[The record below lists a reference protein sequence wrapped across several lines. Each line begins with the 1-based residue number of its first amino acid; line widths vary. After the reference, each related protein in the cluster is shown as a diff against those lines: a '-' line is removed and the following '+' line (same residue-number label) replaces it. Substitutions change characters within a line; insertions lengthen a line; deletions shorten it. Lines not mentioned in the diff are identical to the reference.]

1 MDNLNS
7 ALATMYSGAPQAQ
20 KAEANTFLQDFQKSH
35 EAWQVVHDILANP
48 DQHVLQTQM
57 FAAQTLRN
65 KITYDLSQIPPGDY
79 DKLKNSLIELLPLYA
94 AHEYR
99 LVRTQLNIA
108 LSQLALQYL
117 QWDNAT
123 EEVISKLSSSMETV
137 PTLLEFLRVLPE
149 ELSEVKKT
157 SLTDEEFYSRTDV
170 LISRQVE
177 RVVGILANL
186 AEKHSDDSQLSAL
199 VLDALNSW
207 IKECPI
213 ESIVTVTPLTNL
225 VYQSLLNEATF
236 DKAVDCL
243 ITILRETRDITNDQL
258 INSLFESLLQI
269 RDFFFKA
276 HKDRLEDPETVEQ
289 LTRLYVEAG
298 ESWHVLIAKNPEHF
312 MPLVQILAE
321 LTKFDEDLD
330 VVKYTFPFWFE
341 LKQLITLPKF
351 EQSKMLFSNV
361 YAELI
366 ETLIKHLTYPLGDN
380 DNDLFDG
387 DKESEDKFKEFRY
400 DMGDV
405 LKDCC
410 AVVGATR
417 ALSIPYDK
425 LQALLS
431 NKNPSTARWQYL
443 ESPLFS
449 LRTMA
454 KEVPLT
460 EKSVLPNIMSLLVQ
474 LPEHPKLRYAATLVL
489 GRYTE
494 WTSRNSQYLEPQLNY
509 IIMGFQVASGTSLNA
524 SGYSDIVVAA
534 SRALMFFCLDCSNL
548 LVNYIEQLY
557 HVYDQIKDH
566 VDKESHY
573 ELAQGL
579 ACVMTQVPQEAQYNT
594 AEKFIGP
601 TLTKLAALQA
611 PQDHEVA
618 SVQLEV
624 LNSFVMKLAAKSF
637 EKPENAFANF
647 YITKIWPVL
656 TKTLLQF
663 GSQGDVNEHAATLIK
678 SATQA
683 FSTYLLPILGEVA
696 TLLHEGFAQSHA
708 GCFLWASGVLVREYG
723 DEYCDDDTKNS
734 IYNFAISQCSAFFT
748 FIGSSTVNSHIDL
761 MEDFYR
767 MAGDILMF
775 FPEKIVSNDDLM
787 ALVLKVSEVT
797 LSNLVERQPLIECL
811 HFLIDLISWGLPHPP
826 VSFFGGDTDFIR
838 NHVKLILAQNGL
850 ALLKVV
856 VRGVVF
862 TFPQDLLQDANDLL
876 LKLLTVMEAPVAI
889 DWLQQAVSNLPDVN
903 DKELE
908 KLMSVVS
915 VALPNRDNRRVRSGL
930 KDFVTWYTRKNVTPR
945 TQFT

>member
-1 MDNLNS
+1 MDNLNQ
-7 ALATMYSGAPQAQ
+7 ALATMYLGAPQAQ
-20 KAEANTFLQDFQKSH
+20 KAEANMFLQNFQKSH
-35 EAWQVVHDILANP
+35 DAWQVVHDIIAHP
-48 DQHVLQTQM
+48 DQHSLQTQM

-79 DKLKNSLIELLPLYA
+79 DKLKNSIIELIPLYA
-94 AHEYR
+94 THEYR
-99 LVRTQLNIA
+99 LVRTQLNVA
-108 LSQLALQYL
+108 LAQLALQHL
-117 QWDNAT
+117 QWENAM
-123 EEVISKLSSSMETV
+123 EEIIAKLLLLMETI

-157 SLTDEEFYSRTDV
+157 NLTDDEFYLRTDV

-186 AEKHSDDSQLSAL
+186 AEKHSDDSLLSAL
-199 VLDALNSW
+199 VLDALNLW

-213 ESIVTVTPLTNL
+213 ELIITVTPLTNL
-225 VYQSLLNEATF
+225 VYQSLLNEITF
-236 DKAVDCL
+236 EKAVDCL
-243 ITILRETRDITNDQL
+243 ITILRETRDISNDQL
-258 INSLFESLLQI
+258 INSLFELLLQI
-269 RDFFFKA
+269 RDFFFKT
-276 HKDRLEDPETVEQ
+276 HKDRLEDPDTVEL

-298 ESWHVLIAKNPEHF
+298 ELWHVLIAKNPEHF

-321 LTKFDEDLD
+321 LSKFDEDLD

-351 EQSKMLFSNV
+351 EQSKLAFSDI

-366 ETLIKHLTYPLGDN
+366 ETLIKHLTYPTGDN
-380 DNDLFDG
+380 DDDLFDG
-387 DKESEDKFKEFRY
+387 DKEAEDKFKEFRY

-417 ALSIPYDK
+417 ALSIPYEK
-425 LQALLS
+425 IQLLLQ
-431 NKNPSTARWQYL
+431 NKESSTARWQYL

-454 KEVPLT
+454 KEVPLN
-460 EKSVLPNIMSLLVQ
+460 EKLVLPNIMDLLVQ

-494 WTSRNSQYLEPQLNY
+494 WTAKNPQYLEPQLNY
-509 IIMGFQVASGTSLNA
+509 IIMGFQVASGSSLNA
-524 SGYSDIVVAA
+524 NGYLDIVVAA

-566 VDKESHY
+566 VDKESHF

-579 ACVMTQVPQEAQYNT
+579 ACVMTQVPEEAQYAT
-594 AEKFIGP
+594 LEKFVEP
-601 TLTKLAALQA
+601 TLNTLAALQA
-611 PQDHEVA
+611 PQNHEAA
-618 SVQLEV
+618 SVQLDV
-624 LNSFVMKLAAKSF
+624 LNSFVIKLTAKSF
-637 EKPENAFANF
+637 DNPENPFANF
-647 YITKIWPVL
+647 YISKIWPVL
-656 TKTLLQF
+656 TKTLVQF
-663 GSQGDVNEHAATLIK
+663 GSQGDVNERAATLIK

-683 FSTYLLPILGEVA
+683 FSTFLLPILGDVA
-696 TLLHEGFAQSHA
+696 TLLHEGFGQSHS
-708 GCFLWASGVLVREYG
+708 GCFLWVLGVLVREYG
-723 DEYCDDDTKNS
+723 DEYCNDETKDA
-734 IYNFAISQCSAFFT
+734 IYNFAISQCLAFFT
-748 FIGSSTVNSHIDL
+748 FIGSSSVSLNLDL
-761 MEDFYR
+761 IEDFYR

-775 FPEKIVSNDDLM
+775 FPEKFVCNNDLM

-797 LSNLVERQPLIECL
+797 LSTLAEQGPLIECL

-826 VSFFGGDTDFIR
+826 VLFFGGDTDLIR
-838 NHVKLILAQNGL
+838 NQVKLILSQNGL

-862 TFPQDLLQDANDLL
+862 NFPKDLLQDANDLL
-876 LKLLTVMEAPVAI
+876 LKILTVMDAPVAI
-889 DWLQQAVSNLPDVN
+889 DWLQQAVSSLPDVDN
-903 DKELE
+903 KELE
-908 KLMSVVS
+908 KLMLVVL
-915 VALPNRDNRRVRSGL
+915 VALPNRDSRRVRSGM
-930 KDFVTWYTRKNVTPR
+930 KDFVTWYTRKNVNPR